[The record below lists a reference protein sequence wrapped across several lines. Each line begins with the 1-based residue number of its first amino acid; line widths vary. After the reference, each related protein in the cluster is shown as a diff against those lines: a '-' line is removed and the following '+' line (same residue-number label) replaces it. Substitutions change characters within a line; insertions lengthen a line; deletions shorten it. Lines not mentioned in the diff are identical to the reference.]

1 MAADKNLIQGA
12 ATLSQAEGNMSRAF
26 GAGLTREATRI
37 ASDIAKRE
45 EERQAQ
51 VKNDMNLAA
60 RFISKMASVGSA
72 TGQYKNIL
80 TSAGM
85 ATKNKLNEI
94 ALDPSLNAVEKAA
107 AYTKAVDEYNVLA
120 STYSADQEKLVAL
133 QGIVRAGNYSNTINR
148 DTEEFQIARALG
160 TGDYKIVRDG
170 YMVNGKKIRSE
181 ELDQY
186 IGLYEPKNMEA
197 FSKFDSEL
205 RKSIRDAR
213 GNKSYEDSVLGEA
226 RNIPVEQK
234 LKYLVNYKEQA
245 YNNFVNENNE
255 LNEDS
260 INAVY
265 DKVLDDLRKESSVK
279 PLVSTTTVD
288 PSSHQ
293 GRANRYIESAQTLE
307 GLEGLLNEALPGA
320 WQRNGNIIS
329 FYAGN
334 TKDDQP
340 LYDSQ
345 PTDVSTPEGVRA
357 VLKLAAVTEYGAA
370 NGSRMND
377 YIRQGEISG
386 YDFSTNQTNGGGGTD
401 GNTVE
406 KVDYPDYIKNASTEE
421 ISASKAKKIIGRS
434 STQSIGNSIINTI
447 NQDYNGVYSEK
458 NIREAAWDNN
468 ASGTDAEGR
477 PIGKKQFEASNLQS
491 ETKKE
496 KINSLLEATNTTPA
510 TELTP
515 EERKKLSVNDRRD
528 LKDFGIV
535 TQIKGVTKKDLAILE
550 YMREAGFEK
559 KTQYE
564 EALASVDTGELP
576 INNES

>member
-26 GAGLTREATRI
+26 GAGLAQEATRI
-37 ASDIAKRE
+37 AGDIVKRE

-60 RFISKMASVGSA
+60 RFIGKMASTGSA

-94 ALDPSLNAVEKAA
+94 ALDSSLNAVEKAA

-133 QGIVRAGNYSNTINR
+133 QGIVRSGNYSNTINR

-170 YMVNGKKIRSE
+170 YIVNGKKIKSE

-186 IGLYEPKNMEA
+186 IGLYESKNMEA

-205 RKSIRDAR
+205 RKSIRDAK

-279 PLVSTTTVD
+279 PLVSSTTVD

-334 TKDDQP
+334 TKGDQP

-345 PTDVSTPEGVRA
+345 PADVSTPEGIRA
-357 VLKLAAVTEYGAA
+357 VLKLAATTEYGAP
-370 NGSRMND
+370 NGSKMND

-386 YDFSTNQTNGGGGTD
+386 YDFSTNQTSGGGGTD

-496 KINSLLEATNTTPA
+496 KINSLLETTNTTPA

-515 EERKKLSVNDRRD
+515 EERKKLSLNDRRD

-564 EALASVDTGELP
+564 EALASVDTGGLP
-576 INNES
+576 INNKS

>member
-26 GAGLTREATRI
+26 GAGLAQEATRI
-37 ASDIAKRE
+37 AGDIVKRE

-60 RFISKMASVGSA
+60 RFIGKMASTGSA

-94 ALDPSLNAVEKAA
+94 ALDSSLNAVEKAA

-133 QGIVRAGNYSNTINR
+133 QGIVRSGNYSNTINR

-170 YMVNGKKIRSE
+170 YIVNGKKIKSE

-186 IGLYEPKNMEA
+186 IGLYESKNMEA

-205 RKSIRDAR
+205 RKSIRDAK

-279 PLVSTTTVD
+279 PLVSSTTVD

-334 TKDDQP
+334 TKGDQP

-345 PTDVSTPEGVRA
+345 PADVSTPEGIRA
-357 VLKLAAVTEYGAA
+357 VLKLAATTEYGAP
-370 NGSRMND
+370 NGSKMND

-386 YDFSTNQTNGGGGTD
+386 YDFSTNQTSGGGGTD

-496 KINSLLEATNTTPA
+496 KIN
-510 TELTP
+510 
-515 EERKKLSVNDRRD
+515 
-528 LKDFGIV
+528 
-535 TQIKGVTKKDLAILE
+535 
-550 YMREAGFEK
+550 
-559 KTQYE
+559 
-564 EALASVDTGELP
+564 
-576 INNES
+576 

>member
-26 GAGLTREATRI
+26 GAGLAQEATRI
-37 ASDIAKRE
+37 AGDIVKRE

-60 RFISKMASVGSA
+60 RFIGKMASTGSA

-94 ALDPSLNAVEKAA
+94 ALDSSLNAVEKAA

-133 QGIVRAGNYSNTINR
+133 QGIVRSGNYSNTINR

-170 YMVNGKKIRSE
+170 YIVNGKKIKSE

-186 IGLYEPKNMEA
+186 IGLYESKNMEA

-205 RKSIRDAR
+205 RKSIRNAK

-279 PLVSTTTVD
+279 PLVSSTTVD

-334 TKDDQP
+334 TKGDQP

-345 PTDVSTPEGVRA
+345 PADVSTPEGIRA
-357 VLKLAAVTEYGAA
+357 VLKLAATTEYGAP
-370 NGSRMND
+370 NGSKMND

-386 YDFSTNQTNGGGGTD
+386 YDFSTNQTSGGGGTD

-496 KINSLLEATNTTPA
+496 KINSLLETTNTTPA

-515 EERKKLSVNDRRD
+515 EERKKLSLNDRRD

-564 EALASVDTGELP
+564 EALASVDTGGLP
-576 INNES
+576 INNKS